1 MSSEEEE
8 VVTSDGTVLAKKSRN
23 IFWATSQY
31 LLSINS
37 KIINVFII
45 FDISISILSEFKF
58 NVILLGDILRLGFRN
73 TELVTN

>member
-1 MSSEEEE
+1 M
-8 VVTSDGTVLAKKSRN
+8 VTSESTVLAKIDRN
-23 IFWATSQY
+23 IKLATSQY

-45 FDISISILSEFKF
+45 FDISISILCKFKF